1 MRSPRGSHG
10 VPPPRHAPRTPRRCA
25 CRSGCARP
33 RTGSSGIGPPAPR
46 TRRAPGRQPPR
57 GRGHRGRQGGETTGG
72 AGRQRGDRRGGGGCQ
87 PRGVG
92 GQPTISRPGRTQAGG
107 PVPRRPLACLPAD
120 SLGQLPTRTHHGAS
134 IGLGHDAPDFL
145 VGVRVASR
153 AGGQVLDGV
162 VAALAARAGR
172 RADGGHGHLG
182 DSGGDTG
189 RASAG
194 TGRNPV
200 SRTRRRHRATAW
212 PTQHSSSAATAPSA
226 PGSSSRRRRSGAQRP
241 GRQAPGQSHCGPKRS
256 PGAPGRPPPTRRA
269 PPQTAGVPPSCPRLV
284 EGAWQALPRGQSQC
298 LVLTSPLRRIWSAS
312 AERISME
319 ESQAHGE
326 AQAPDEG
333 ASRWWQALRASA
345 RQAASELLDPAL
357 LAAATDTAKDL
368 SELASRKATVLGTL
382 VLDKAHQAREL
393 ASENLPVLEE
403 LAREKVHQAQGL
415 ALRAGEL
422 ASTVGGVAL
431 ESASGLVD
439 ELSARLACVPL
450 HSPAAH
456 PSVALTEARQP
467 RRAGGPA
474 ARHAA
479 DHGRR
484 RRRAACSSCGCD
496 GRLEALCE
504 RPGRGGL
511 PARGQ
516 VDKLARRRRRC
527 AQPAAVGGGPQG
539 SCAHPLPGA
548 S

>member
-1 MRSPRGSHG
+1 MASLLLLPPGRGG
-10 VPPPRHAPRTPRRCA
+10 ALMAVTD
-25 CRSGCARP
+25 
-33 RTGSSGIGPPAPR
+33 TWGIAAAIQG
-46 TRRAPGRQPPR
+46 GRQP
-57 GRGHRGRQGGETTGG
+57 GRGETRRVGHVADTGRRPGRPNTRAAPRPHRLRPARARGAGG
-72 AGRQRGDRRGGGGCQ
+72 AGRK
-87 PRGVG
+87 
-92 GQPTISRPGRTQAGG
+92 
-107 PVPRRPLACLPAD
+107 
-120 SLGQLPTRTHHGAS
+120 
-134 IGLGHDAPDFL
+134 GLGGRH
-145 VGVRVASR
+145 RASHT
-153 AGGQVLDGV
+153 
-162 VAALAARAGR
+162 AGR
-172 RADGGHGHLG
+172 RDLPARPGGPRRHGG
-182 DSGGDTG
+182 
-189 RASAG
+189 
-194 TGRNPV
+194 
-200 SRTRRRHRATAW
+200 RRHR
-212 PTQHSSSAATAPSA
+212 QRV
-226 PGSSSRRRRSGAQRP
+226 SRRHAQDLWR
-241 GRQAPGQSHCGPKRS
+241 
-256 PGAPGRPPPTRRA
+256 
-269 PPQTAGVPPSCPRLV
+269 
-284 EGAWQALPRGQSQC
+284 GAWQALPRGQSQC

-467 RRAGGPA
+467 RRASGPA